1 MSHERESRQEP
12 KEKKKKICRYSPI
25 AKKKVK
31 IAENK
36 LPIIAETANLQ
47 YSLTLSTKFPKE
59 NGMEDEEGKE

>member
-1 MSHERESRQEP
+1 M
-12 KEKKKKICRYSPI
+12 KEKADKNQKKKKICRYSPI

-36 LPIIAETANLQ
+36 LPIIEETANLQ

>member
-1 MSHERESRQEP
+1 M
-12 KEKKKKICRYSPI
+12 KEKADKNQKKKKKFCRYSPI